1 MQILDEYYMSML
13 RIIKKNINYKQKI
26 IEKHKHDL
34 EQYSPLSKLSYNN
47 KRLSEAKNRI
57 FKYDITNLLK
67 IHRFNLQEKEKY
79 LYKLLQVNY
88 EQAFSKWQKNISM
101 LESLSPLKVLSRG
114 YGLVCSDDGNII
126 TSVHQVTI
134 GQSIK
139 LNMKDGSLN
148 LSVNKKL

>member
-1 MQILDEYYMSML
+1 MQI
-13 RIIKKNINYKQKI
+13 
-26 IEKHKHDL
+26 
-34 EQYSPLSKLSYNN
+34 
-47 KRLSEAKNRI
+47 
-57 FKYDITNLLK
+57 
-67 IHRFNLQEKEKY
+67 
-79 LYKLLQVNY
+79 NY